1 MNTLQKDGGEHE
13 INPTHV
19 GDSADI
25 DINQISGTCPTGIS
39 TCNGIITLDID
50 SDNATIT
57 INQKDSTN
65 DS

>member
-1 MNTLQKDGGEHE
+1 M
-13 INPTHV
+13 
-19 GDSADI
+19 
-25 DINQISGTCPTGIS
+25 SGTCPTGIS

-57 INQKDSTN
+57 INQKDTAN